1 MNSKKKAWVITD
13 GKIGCIRQAEGLALA
28 LGVEFDAK
36 VIKAKPCIPQYP
48 AWIRDTMLGLFDKGN
63 DKLSEPWPDI
73 IISCGV
79 NTIPFVL
86 NIKRK
91 SVGKVYTIYVQ
102 HPHNALKDF
111 DTAIVMDHDR
121 VSAENTI
128 KTDMALHPIT
138 QDSLIEAKKEFERS
152 LPSIP
157 HHQNAI
163 IIGGDTSRSKMT
175 EDVCLDLIE
184 KIKFIRNHHSGGL
197 FISPSRRTPSIM
209 LNMLK
214 ETFGKEKDIYI
225 VNLHNTYNPYFG
237 ILSIAQKIFVTNDSI
252 SMISEACAAGK
263 QVFIIPLKDF
273 ALGKTETFIQNTLH
287 KGFAANF
294 TAPPTNTPLINNTL
308 HIADLVKKRM
318 VDSGKFKNKD
328 FS

>member
-36 VIKAKPCIPQYP
+36 IIKAKPYIPQYP
-48 AWIRDTMLGLFDKGN
+48 AWIRDTMLGLIEKGN

-73 IISCGV
+73 IISCGTH
-79 NTIPFVL
+79 TIPFVL
-86 NIKRK
+86 NIKK
-91 SVGKVYTIYVQ
+91 QSAGKIYSIYVQ
-102 HPHNALKDF
+102 NPHKALKDF
-111 DTAIVMDHDR
+111 DTVIAMDHDR
-121 VSAENTI
+121 ISAENTI
-128 KTDMALHPIT
+128 KTDLALNPIT
-138 QDSLIEAKKEFERS
+138 KESLVAAKKEFEKS
-152 LPSIP
+152 LPSVP

-175 EDVCLDLIE
+175 EDICFDLIE
-184 KIKFIRNHHSGGL
+184 KIKFIRKHHKGGL
-197 FISPSRRTPSIM
+197 FISPSRRTPSAM

-225 VNLHNTYNPYFG
+225 VNLHSTYNPYFG
-237 ILSIAQKIFVTNDSI
+237 ILSISKKIFVTNDSI
-252 SMISEACAAGK
+252 SMVSEACAAGK
-263 QVFIIPLKDF
+263 KVFVIPLKDF
-273 ALGKTETFIQNTLH
+273 NLGKTETFIQNTLRQ
-287 KGFAANF
+287 GFAANF
-294 TAPPTNTPLINNTL
+294 TDTPPNSSPINNTSA
-308 HIADLVKKRM
+308 IADLVKKRM